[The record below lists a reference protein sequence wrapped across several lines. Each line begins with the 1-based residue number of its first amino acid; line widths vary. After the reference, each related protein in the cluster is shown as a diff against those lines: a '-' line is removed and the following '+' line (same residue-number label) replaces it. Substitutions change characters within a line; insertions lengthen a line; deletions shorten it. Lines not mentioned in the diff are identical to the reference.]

1 MKSFSSISARENYS
15 GKRVDANEL
24 MFFQNELTSYD
35 PKEYMN
41 LKTELTLFKVLIP
54 HIVERYQTIY
64 NYKMFDATG
73 KSKIIAANNG
83 LVDDIP
89 FVGVGGKEFQSPI
102 VDIACKIYFSDADIL
117 ASAAIRRNVIGML
130 ADQAMRSNFEMM
142 NSIGFYGDKVSGV
155 PGIYQNPFLT
165 KTAMAN
171 DWKISGTIT
180 AAQMYQNLVTIY
192 NAIKTATNNVIS
204 PDTCLIAPAL
214 YNIMDTTIFNT
225 FNGTTVRQQ
234 FEGAQNVKVIST
246 PELAGSA
253 LIAGTGTSGLK
264 DSLFMFKNI
273 ESFISPIISNWFE
286 MKAPQPIDLRYET
299 ICPSRFG
306 GVIIRQPMGC
316 YIANNAT

>member
-1 MKSFSSISARENYS
+1 MKSFYSNTALENYS
-15 GKRVDANEL
+15 GKRVDANEI
-24 MFFQNELTSYD
+24 MFFTNELTSY
-35 PKEYMN
+35 EAQEFMN
-41 LKTELTLFKVLIP
+41 LKNELTLFKVLKP
-54 HIVERYQTIY
+54 HMVEKYKTMY

-102 VDIACKIYFSDADIL
+102 VNIACKIYFSDADIL
-117 ASAAIRRNVIGML
+117 ASAAVRRNVIGML
-130 ADQAMRSNFEMM
+130 ADQAMRSNFELM
-142 NSIGFYGDKVSGV
+142 NSLGFYGDKLSGI
-155 PGIYQNPFLT
+155 PGIYGNAFIT
-165 KTAMAN
+165 KAAMAN

-180 AAQMYQNLVTIY
+180 AVQMYQNLITIY

-246 PELAGSA
+246 PELAGTA
-253 LIAGTGTSGLK
+253 LTAGTGTANLK

-273 ESFISPIISNWFE
+273 ESFISPIVSNWFE
-286 MKAPQPIDLRYET
+286 MKPPQAIDLRYET
-299 ICPSRFG
+299 ICPSGFG
-306 GVIIRQPMGC
+306 GVVIRQPMGC

>member
-1 MKSFSSISARENYS
+1 MKSFSSNTVLQNYS

-35 PKEYMN
+35 PQEFKV
-41 LKTELTLFKVLIP
+41 LKNQLTLFKVLKP
-54 HIVERYQTIY
+54 HMVEKYQTIY

-117 ASAAIRRNVIGML
+117 ASTAVRRNVIGML

-142 NSIGFYGDKVSGV
+142 NSLGFYGDKVSGV
-155 PGIYQNPFLT
+155 PGIYQNAFIT
-165 KTAMAN
+165 KAAMAQ
-171 DWKISGTIT
+171 DWKNPATT

-214 YNIMDTTIFNT
+214 YNIIDTTIFNT
-225 FNGTTVRQQ
+225 FNGTTVKQQ
-234 FEGAQNVKVIST
+234 FEGAQGVAVIST
-246 PELAGSA
+246 PELAGTA
-253 LIAGTGTSGLK
+253 LTAGTGTANLK

-273 ESFISPIISNWFE
+273 ESFISPIVSNWFE
-286 MKAPQPIDLRYET
+286 MKPPQAVDLRYET

-316 YIANNAT
+316 YIANNSV